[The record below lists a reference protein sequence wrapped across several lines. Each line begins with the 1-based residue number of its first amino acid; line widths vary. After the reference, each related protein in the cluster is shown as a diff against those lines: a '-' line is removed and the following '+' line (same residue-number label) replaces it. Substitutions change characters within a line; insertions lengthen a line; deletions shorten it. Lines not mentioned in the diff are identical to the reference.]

1 MGALTSQYLRSYCQ
15 WKVTT
20 DLRYS
25 MACMNLLVHTPE
37 DFFKSYQ
44 TFNIL
49 DKGIFIYYLHYFDSL
64 DMASKKK
71 PTLEKSGVCIMEF
84 LDKISC
90 D

>member
-1 MGALTSQYLRSYCQ
+1 M
-15 WKVTT
+15 
-20 DLRYS
+20 
-25 MACMNLLVHTPE
+25 
-37 DFFKSYQ
+37 
-44 TFNIL
+44 

-71 PTLEKSGVCIMEF
+71 QTLEKSGVCIMEF